1 MLLIMALS
9 AREPMPSTSAERT
22 ELYKTL
28 TNPVRRRILDYI
40 GQHRE
45 ANSTSVAR
53 ALGESTGTTS
63 YHLRKLAEQHLIKEI
78 PERSGG
84 RERWWRLLPMDHMMA
99 APAERTPEEDSALAE
114 WNSQRLSADI
124 DLYIRALAEYDGPDG
139 WVQAQRSGAW
149 MTKEGVHAFYAEY
162 LDLLRKHSYSEERAP
177 SGARPMAIRF
187 LAIPQPDLPAAEPPP
202 S

>member
-1 MLLIMALS
+1 MDPS
-9 AREPMPSTSAERT
+9 ARRPVPGTSAERA

-28 TNPVRRRILDYI
+28 TSPVRRRILDYI

-45 ANSTSVAR
+45 ANSTAVAR

-63 YHLRKLAEQHLIKEI
+63 YHLRKLAEQHLIEEI

-84 RERWWRLLPMDHMMA
+84 RERWWRLLPVEHVTA

-124 DLYIRALAEYDGPDG
+124 DLYMRALAEYDGPDG
-139 WVQAQRSGAW
+139 WVQAQRTGTW

-162 LDLLRKHSYSEERAP
+162 LDLLRKHGYPEELAP
-177 SGARPMAIRF
+177 PGAQPMAIRF
-187 LAIPQPDLPAAEPPP
+187 LVIPQAEPPAAGLLP

>member
-1 MLLIMALS
+1 MAPT
-9 AREPMPSTSAERT
+9 ARQPLPGTSAERA

-40 GQHRE
+40 GRHRE

-63 YHLRKLAEQHLIKEI
+63 YHLRKLAEQHLIEEI

-84 RERWWRLLPMDHMMA
+84 RERWWRLLPVEHVMA

-139 WVQAQRSGAW
+139 WVQAQRTGTW
-149 MTKEGVHAFYAEY
+149 MTREGVRAFYAEY
-162 LDLLRKHSYSEERAP
+162 LDLLRKHSHSEALVP
-177 SGARPMAIRF
+177 PDARPMAIRF
-187 LAIPQPDLPAAEPPP
+187 LAIPQADPPAAGQQ
-202 S
+202 SG